1 MVRCLLSLPV
11 FFNFLEILL
20 RENFIRHPISWSANQ
35 VLSCDTTFFQ
45 VQVTLGAW
53 DDLLRECRAKL
64 INILCIFTYFSAV
77 GLRGSG
83 LLTIDI
89 HPAWDK
95 GHPLKPLN
103 RACLEQEIP
112 REISLVI
119 DYPRIPPLY
128 NLLHIHPGQCQSGN
142 HHYLM
147 EKAYNWHTP
156 TLPYPICSKMHMRM
170 DTLWNHHLM
179 QYQYSFLT

>member
-1 MVRCLLSLPV
+1 M
-11 FFNFLEILL
+11 
-20 RENFIRHPISWSANQ
+20 
-35 VLSCDTTFFQ
+35 LSCDTTFFQ

-95 GHPLKPLN
+95 GYPLKPLN
-103 RACLEQEIP
+103 RACLEQEITP
-112 REISLVI
+112 EISLVI
-119 DYPRIPPLY
+119 DYPRIPPPY

-147 EKAYNWHTP
+147 EKAY
-156 TLPYPICSKMHMRM
+156 
-170 DTLWNHHLM
+170 DTIDTHRH
-179 QYQYSFLT
+179 FLIRFVLKDTHAWEHPLESPSDAISVFILNLN